1 MYKQFLIP
9 CDGSDLST
17 KAIEQGLQLAKVLGA
32 RVTLLYVVE
41 PQVMVSVENVQLAGI
56 GTDFLEMARAEA
68 QKALDEATKRASEI
82 GVEAESVIVES
93 TDPAHTIVATAQEAG
108 CDLIAMASRGRSG
121 LKALVLGS
129 VTTRVLT
136 ESKIPVIVYR

>member
-1 MYKQFLIP
+1 MVVMILGSGFEPVEAIAP
-9 CDGSDLST
+9 CDILRRG
-17 KAIEQGLQLAKVLGA
+17 G
-32 RVTLLYVVE
+32 VE
-41 PQVMVSVENVQLAGI
+41 VQLAGI